1 MGNLLFIIAAMVFV
15 PWLILKVTRLEK
27 WIPLPMAQIAF
38 GICMGPSALG
48 QFYPE
53 LFSTVFTAP
62 IKGGLDAIQI
72 LAITVFAF
80 IAGIELKPKE
90 VLAQEGQAIWRQAFH
105 VIIVPILLAG
115 SAFLLFFDNP
125 VWHTTERPFWQYA
138 WGMGV
143 ATCITAMP
151 MLVVA
156 CKSLEMWPSAM
167 GRKLLALVTFDD
179 LVLWVTV
186 AVIVSMGK
194 YAVYSA
200 VFFAVLAVLYFVWP
214 KILEWAGERAYAN
227 LTVAM
232 VLTMAAFSHWAGL
245 HYVLGAFLAGMIT
258 PRHTVK
264 WNEGMAEQQMV
275 WLMPVFFIWA
285 GLKTTWTLDL
295 GTILLGAVAMYVI
308 AVGTKFVGVWLAY
321 REQGLRI
328 VCFKTALLQNKG
340 LMEIFLVTMLL
351 TANIISVNM
360 FAAVVIMSL
369 ISTVSAVPLA
379 RLFYRPEFDAG
390 EAGAQISSAKR

>member
-1 MGNLLFIIAAMVFV
+1 MGHVLFIIAAMVFI
-15 PWLILKVTRLEK
+15 PWLVLKLTRLEK

-48 QFYPE
+48 QYYPE
-53 LFSTVFTAP
+53 LFSTVFTTP
-62 IKGGLDAIQI
+62 IKTGLDAIQI
-72 LAITVFAF
+72 LAITIFAF

-90 VLAQEGQAIWRQAFH
+90 VIEQEGSAIWTQAFQ
-105 VIIVPILLAG
+105 VIIVPIMLAG
-115 SAFLLFFDNP
+115 ASFLLFFDNP

-156 CKSLEMWPSAM
+156 CKELGMWPSEV

-194 YAVYSA
+194 YAVYSSI
-200 VFFAVLAVLYFVWP
+200 FFVVLAMLYFVWP
-214 KILEWAGERAYAN
+214 KVLEFAGGKAYAN
-227 LTVAM
+227 LTVAL

-258 PRHTVK
+258 PRHAVK

-275 WLMPVFFIWA
+275 WLMPVFFIWS
-285 GLKTTWTLDL
+285 GLKTTWTIDL
-295 GTILLGAVAMYVI
+295 STILLGAVAMYVI
-308 AVGTKFVGVWLAY
+308 AVVTKFVGVWLAY
-321 REQGLRI
+321 KDQGLRT

-369 ISTVSAVPLA
+369 ISTITAVPLA
-379 RLFYRPEFDAG
+379 RLFDDTR
-390 EAGAQISSAKR
+390 QSNK

>member
-15 PWLILKVTRLEK
+15 PWLILKLTRLEK

-38 GICMGPSALG
+38 GICVGPSALG

-53 LFSTVFTAP
+53 LFSTIFTQP
-62 IKGGLDAIQI
+62 IKTGLDAIQI

-90 VLAQEGQAIWRQAFH
+90 VIAVEGNKVWSQAFN
-105 VIIVPILLAG
+105 VIIVPIILAG
-115 SAFLLFFDNP
+115 TAFMVFFDSP

-151 MLVVA
+151 MLVIS
-156 CKSLEMWPSAM
+156 CKEVGLYGSDMY
-167 GRKLLALVTFDD
+167 RKLLALVTFDD

-194 YAVYSA
+194 YAIYSSI
-200 VFFAVLAVLYFVWP
+200 FFAVLTILYFIWP
-214 KILEWAGERAYAN
+214 KVLELAGEKCYAT
-227 LTVAM
+227 LTVTL
-232 VLTMAAFSHWAGL
+232 VLTLAAFSHWAGL

-264 WNEGMAEQQMV
+264 WNKGMAEQQMV

-285 GLKTTWTLDL
+285 GLKTNWNIDVE
-295 GTILLGAVAMYVI
+295 TILIGAVGMLII
-308 AVGTKFVGVWLAY
+308 AVVTKFVGVWLAY
-321 REQGLRI
+321 RDQGLRV
-328 VCFKTALLQNKG
+328 VCFKTSLLQTKG
-340 LMEIFLVTMLL
+340 LMEIFLVSMLL

-369 ISTVSAVPLA
+369 ISTVIAVPLA
-379 RLFYRPEFDAG
+379 RLFYKPELDN
-390 EAGAQISSAKR
+390 I

>member
-15 PWLILKVTRLEK
+15 PWLLLKITRLEK

-48 QFYPE
+48 QYYPE
-53 LFSTVFTAP
+53 LFNTVFTP
-62 IKGGLDAIQI
+62 SIKTGLDSIQI
-72 LAITVFAF
+72 LAITIFAF

-90 VLAQEGQAIWRQAFH
+90 VIAQEGNKIWTQAFQ
-105 VIIVPILLAG
+105 VIVVPIIIAG
-115 SAFLLFFDNP
+115 SSFLLFFDDP
-125 VWHTTERPFWQYA
+125 IWHTTERPIWQYA

-151 MLVVA
+151 MLIIA
-156 CKSLEMWPSAM
+156 CREIGVWPSNM

-179 LVLWVTV
+179 LVLWLTV

-194 YAVYSA
+194 YAINSSI
-200 VFFAVLAVLYFVWP
+200 FFAVLVLLYFVWP
-214 KILEWAGERAYAN
+214 KVLDLAGEKSYAN
-227 LTVAM
+227 LTVAL
-232 VLTMAAFSHWAGL
+232 VLSMAAFSHWAGL

-258 PRHTVK
+258 PRHTIA
-264 WNEGMAEQQMV
+264 WNKGMDTQQMV
-275 WLMPVFFIWA
+275 WLMPVFFIWS
-285 GLKTTWTLDL
+285 GLKTAWTLDF
-295 GTILLGAVAMYVI
+295 GTILLGAIAMYVI
-308 AVGTKFVGVWLAY
+308 AVATKFVGVWLAY
-321 REQGLRI
+321 QNQGLQM

-369 ISTVSAVPLA
+369 ISTISAVPLA
-379 RLFYRPEFDAG
+379 RLFYKPG
-390 EAGAQISSAKR
+390 M

>member
-27 WIPLPMAQIAF
+27 WVPLPMAQIAF
-38 GICMGPSALG
+38 GICLGPSALG

-53 LFSTVFTAP
+53 VFNTVFTQP
-62 IKGGLDAIQI
+62 IKTGLDAIQI
-72 LAITVFAF
+72 LAITIFAF

-90 VLAQEGQAIWRQAFH
+90 VIAQEGNSIWTQSFQ
-105 VIIVPILLAG
+105 VIIVPILLAAC
-115 SAFLLFFDNP
+115 SFLLFFDNP

-143 ATCITAMP
+143 ATCITALP
-151 MLVVA
+151 MLVVS
-156 CKSLEMWPSAM
+156 CKEVGLYGSNMY
-167 GRKLLALVTFDD
+167 RKLLALVTFDD

-194 YAVYSA
+194 YAIYSSI
-200 VFFAVLAVLYFVWP
+200 FFAVLTVLYFVWP
-214 KILEWAGERAYAN
+214 KILELSGEKSYAS
-227 LTVAM
+227 LTVAL
-232 VLTMAAFSHWAGL
+232 VLTLAAFSHWAGL

-258 PRHTVK
+258 PKHTVK
-264 WNEGMAEQQMV
+264 WNEGLAEQQMV

-285 GLKTTWTLDL
+285 GLKTNWNIDIE
-295 GTILLGAVAMYVI
+295 TILVGSVGMLII
-308 AVGTKFVGVWLAY
+308 AIVTKFVGVWLAY
-321 REQGLRI
+321 RDQGLRV
-328 VCFKTALLQNKG
+328 VCFKTSLLQTKG
-340 LMEIFLVTMLL
+340 LMEIFLVSMLL

-369 ISTVSAVPLA
+369 ISTVIAVPLA
-379 RLFYRPEFDAG
+379 RLFYKPELDN
-390 EAGAQISSAKR
+390 IK

>member
-27 WIPLPMAQIAF
+27 WVPLPMAQIAF

-53 LFSTVFTAP
+53 LFSTVFTQP
-62 IKGGLDAIQI
+62 INTGLDAIQI

-80 IAGIELKPKE
+80 IAGIDLKPKE
-90 VLAQEGQAIWRQAFH
+90 VLAQEGNSIWTQSFQ

-115 SAFLLFFDNP
+115 TAFMLFFDNP

-151 MLVVA
+151 MLVIA
-156 CKSLEMWPSAM
+156 CKELGMWPSKM
-167 GRKLLALVTFDD
+167 GHKLLALVTFDD

-194 YAVYSA
+194 YAVYSSI
-200 VFFAVLAVLYFVWP
+200 FFAVVAVLYFIWP
-214 KILEWAGERAYAN
+214 KILELVGEKSYAN
-227 LTVAM
+227 LTVAL
-232 VLTMAAFSHWAGL
+232 VLSMAAFSHWAGL

-258 PRHTVK
+258 PRNTVK
-264 WNEGMAEQQMV
+264 WNEGMATQQMV
-275 WLMPVFFIWA
+275 WLMPVFFIWS
-285 GLKTTWTLDL
+285 GLKTNWTLDF
-295 GTILLGAVAMYVI
+295 GVILVGAIGMYII

-321 REQGLRI
+321 KDQGMRI
-328 VCFKTALLQNKG
+328 VFFKTALLQNKG

-351 TANIISVNM
+351 TAGVISVNM
-360 FAAVVIMSL
+360 FAAVVIMSV

-379 RLFYRPEFDAG
+379 RMFYDPTVDN
-390 EAGAQISSAKR
+390 K